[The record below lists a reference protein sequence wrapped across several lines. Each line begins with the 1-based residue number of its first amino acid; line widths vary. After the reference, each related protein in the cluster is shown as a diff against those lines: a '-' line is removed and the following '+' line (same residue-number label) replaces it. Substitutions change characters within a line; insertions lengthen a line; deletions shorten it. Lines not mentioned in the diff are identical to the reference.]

1 MRARHIKLCT
11 QGRFVYNVISSEAWS
26 DTLAP
31 RNDVIMSSMCH
42 ILLINTRNDEDLVF
56 MTKILSP

>member
-11 QGRFVYNVISSEAWS
+11 QGHFVYDVISGEAWS

-31 RNDVIMSSMCH
+31 ANDVIMSSMCH
-42 ILLINTRNDEDLVF
+42 ILLINTRNDGDLMF
-56 MTKILSP
+56 MTKIPSP